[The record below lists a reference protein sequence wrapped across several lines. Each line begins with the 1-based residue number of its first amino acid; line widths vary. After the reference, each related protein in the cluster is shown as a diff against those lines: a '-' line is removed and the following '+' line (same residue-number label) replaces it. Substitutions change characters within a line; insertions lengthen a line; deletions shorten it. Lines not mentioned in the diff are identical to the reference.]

1 MAKFSTE
8 EQVSFLLKKN
18 LGKPSTDSSIPFYS
32 EPAIDARPKVFTSQ
46 IYSSDIPTTRPTS
59 GWSVSSSGDVPGDL
73 SDGAISNHS
82 GGVLRYYHKWPLV
95 KVTNGN
101 DMAFK
106 ASADTTSSPNVTNPL
121 QGSVPFNLDAAGG
134 YGVLLYRNSGS
145 GAGAQIFDGT
155 GEWVIDA
162 DAGVLTFYHQ
172 SDVSAYVDESNPP
185 YLSFFAY
192 IGSTGLAAASPW
204 TVVTDGIHYSDSN
217 KTVLIARQSS
227 ASASTYDLE
236 VGADSNSHTKFHGKV
251 ETQQVVCKSDR
262 RLKKNIRTIRRPL
275 AKLTGV
281 RGVSF
286 LWRSS
291 GEKSYGVIADE
302 IESQLPGSAYESPD
316 GSLAVNYNAAIALLI
331 ETAKAQAGQIFS
343 LQSKVK
349 ALERKLKQL
358 QQQ

>member
-18 LGKPSTDSSIPFYS
+18 LGKPSTDASIPFYS

-59 GWSVSSSGDVPGDL
+59 GWSSSSSGDVPGDL
-73 SDGAISNHS
+73 ADGAISTHS

-106 ASADTTSSPNVTNPL
+106 AAADTTSSPNLSNPL

-134 YGVLLYRNSGS
+134 YGVLLYRNSSGS
-145 GAGAQIFDGT
+145 AGSQIFDGT
-155 GEWVIDA
+155 GEWVIDP

-172 SDVSAYVDESNPP
+172 SDVSGYVDESKPP
-185 YLSFFAY
+185 FLSFFAY
-192 IGSTGLAAASPW
+192 VGSTGLAAASPW
-204 TVVTDGIHYSDSN
+204 TEVSDGIHYSDSN
-217 KTVLIARQSS
+217 KTVLIGRSS
-227 ASASTYDLE
+227 SSSTGTFDLE
-236 VGADSNSHTKFHGKV
+236 VGADANSDTKFHGRV
-251 ETQQVVCKSDR
+251 RALQVICSSDR
-262 RLKKNIRTIRRPL
+262 RLKKNIRQIRRPL
-275 AKLTGV
+275 TKLTGV

-286 LWRSS
+286 TWRKT

-302 IESQLPGSAYESPD
+302 IESQLPGSSFESAD
-316 GSLAVNYNAAIALLI
+316 GSLGVNYNAAIALLI
-331 ETAKAQAGQIFS
+331 ETAKAQAGQIFA

-349 ALERKLKQL
+349 ALEKKLKQRTL
-358 QQQ
+358 